1 MPSFLVSSLTPFSD
15 PAPVAVC
22 PSLAE
27 ADALIDKLAAAVPKG
42 DLTMFSRVPVEGEA
56 KPGFR
61 VAKVAAALASFAES
75 F

>member
-15 PAPVAVC
+15 PSPVAVC
-22 PSLAE
+22 ASLAE

-42 DLTMFSRVPVEGEA
+42 DLTMFSRVPVEVAA

-61 VAKVAAALASFAES
+61 VAKAADALASFAES